1 MKLRALLLVLVGI
14 AWLQVP
20 AQSRIEELDRIVAI
34 VNEDVIVW
42 SELEERIREVR
53 SQLTSSGTSP
63 PPYHVLQKQVLER
76 LIIERLQLQVAD
88 RTGIRVDDNALNAA
102 IADMAQKNNLSLRD
116 FRDILRRDGYDFAE
130 FREQVRDQMRIAQV
144 RQRNVG
150 DRIVVSERDVD
161 NFLANQSNRS
171 APDREYHIAHILV
184 ALPEGASAEEIA
196 QAKQRA
202 EGIVAR
208 LRGGGDF
215 AQTAVAMSD
224 GQQALSGGDLG
235 WKKTAELPT
244 IFVPVVPNLGIGEVS
259 DPIRSPSGFHIIKVL
274 ETRGNDQYIV
284 NQTLARHI
292 LIRPNELISDDD
304 ARIRLEQLRARVLGG
319 EDFGELARSH
329 SDDRGS
335 AIKGGELGWL
345 NPGSLIP
352 RFEEVSDSLAPGE
365 ISEPFK
371 TQFGWHIVQVM
382 DRREHDNTEDI
393 VRVKAR
399 EQIRERKLEEEGQGW
414 LRQIRDSAY
423 VEYRLDE

>member
-244 IFVPVVPNLGIGEVS
+244 IFVPVIPNLGIGEVS

>member
-63 PPYHVLQKQVLER
+63 PPYHVLQNQVLER

-259 DPIRSPSGFHIIKVL
+259 NPIRSPSGFHIIKVL

>member
-63 PPYHVLQKQVLER
+63 PPYHALQKQVLER

-208 LRGGGDF
+208 LRGGDDF

-259 DPIRSPSGFHIIKVL
+259 NPIRSPSGFHIIKVL

>member
-63 PPYHVLQKQVLER
+63 PPYQVLQKQVLER

-208 LRGGGDF
+208 LRGGDDF

-259 DPIRSPSGFHIIKVL
+259 NPIRSPSGFHIIKVL

>member
-244 IFVPVVPNLGIGEVS
+244 IFVPVIPNLGIGEVS
-259 DPIRSPSGFHIIKVL
+259 DPIRSPSGFHVIKVL

>member
-259 DPIRSPSGFHIIKVL
+259 NPIRSPSGFHIIKVL

>member
-171 APDREYHIAHILV
+171 APEREYHIAHILV

-259 DPIRSPSGFHIIKVL
+259 NPIRSPSGFHIIKVL

>member
-393 VRVKAR
+393 VRVKVR